1 MVAEARQRDPGA
13 DRFRERP
20 QGLQG
25 GRIPLPWTRA
35 VSTISAPTI
44 SPAEGI
50 GVTTDAPIPSYQ
62 IMRRCCGVNG
72 KVFASWIAPWVPRP
86 QGSPHVGREP
96 GDRLGVAEQIP
107 VPVVVGRLGDR
118 KAGPVGADAGNVG
131 PADLE
136 HQREP
141 GDQVLERRGAVVEE
155 TREIIDQFAT
165 TAEFDGTSGTG
176 VISSPGT
183 ELRVHPGPVRHQFVE
198 LRMGR
203 TTVRRKSCGSVP
215 CRCYACGNRFHT
227 HITSGDS
234 KVVIKHDI
242 VVIGGGLAGMRAA
255 VEAAERGADVAI
267 VSKMHPV
274 RSHSGAAQGGIN
286 AALGNREE
294 DSPEAHAFDCVKGS
308 DYLGDQDAIDAM
320 AEDAPRQ
327 IIWLEHRG
335 CIFSRMPDGRIAQR
349 PFGGAGSPR
358 TCYSADVTGLVI
370 LHTLWEQLERFG
382 VKVYEE
388 YFATALCVEDG
399 VGSGVVA
406 YNMRNGEL
414 ELVTAKAT
422 IFATGGAGRMYAKT
436 TNGYASTADGMAIC
450 YNAGIPLMDMEFI
463 QFHPT
468 SLKENGVLMTEAAR
482 GEGAYLLNTA
492 GERFMFK
499 YAPNKGELA
508 SRDVVSRAEWT
519 EILEGRGVDGC
530 VLLDL
535 RHLGREKILER
546 LPQIRE
552 LALDATGKDAIDTT
566 DPDPARHALHDGRH
580 RDRQVA
586 ARRAIPGVYAAGE
599 CACVSVHGAN
609 RLGGNSLLETIVFGA
624 RSAKHAANYIKKLGD
639 VKPSRTRR

>member
-1 MVAEARQRDPGA
+1 M
-13 DRFRERP
+13 
-20 QGLQG
+20 
-25 GRIPLPWTRA
+25 
-35 VSTISAPTI
+35 
-44 SPAEGI
+44 
-50 GVTTDAPIPSYQ
+50 
-62 IMRRCCGVNG
+62 
-72 KVFASWIAPWVPRP
+72 
-86 QGSPHVGREP
+86 
-96 GDRLGVAEQIP
+96 
-107 VPVVVGRLGDR
+107 
-118 KAGPVGADAGNVG
+118 
-131 PADLE
+131 
-136 HQREP
+136 
-141 GDQVLERRGAVVEE
+141 
-155 TREIIDQFAT
+155 
-165 TAEFDGTSGTG
+165 
-176 VISSPGT
+176 
-183 ELRVHPGPVRHQFVE
+183 
-198 LRMGR
+198 
-203 TTVRRKSCGSVP
+203 
-215 CRCYACGNRFHT
+215 
-227 HITSGDS
+227 
-234 KVVIKHDI
+234 IKHDV

-294 DSPEAHAFDCVKGS
+294 DTPQNHAFDTAKGS
-308 DYLGDQDAIDAM
+308 DYLGDQDAIEAM
-320 AEDAPRQ
+320 CEDAPHQ

-335 CIFSRMPDGRIAQR
+335 CIFSRLPDGKIAQR

-370 LHTLWEQLERFG
+370 LHTLWEQLERFN

-388 YFATALCVEDG
+388 YFCTALCIEDG
-399 VGSGVVA
+399 VGTGVVA

-414 ELVTAKAT
+414 ELISAKAT

-436 TNGYASTADGMAIC
+436 TNGYASTADGVGIAFR
-450 YNAGIPLMDMEFI
+450 AGIPIMDMEFT

-468 SLKENGVLMTEAAR
+468 SLKENGVLLSEAAR
-482 GEGAYLLNTA
+482 GEGAYLLNSA

-552 LALDATGKDAIDTT
+552 LALDATGKDAIDSPIPILPGMHYTMGGIET
-566 DPDPARHALHDGRH
+566 DINGATR
-580 RDRQVA
+580 V
-586 ARRAIPGVYAAGE
+586 PGVYAAGE
-599 CACVSVHGAN
+599 CATPSVHGAN

-624 RSAKHAANYIKKLGD
+624 RSAKHAIEYIKSVGEVRPSDRTLQAEKDRLAKWLSKSGGERAPKYRAEMNKTMSANCFIFRNEAQLQTAVNELLEIRKSFDENVYVMDKSKTFNTDLVNTMETDFLIDAAMCVANGALARKESRGAQARTDFPERDDEKWMVHTLAWRQDGQNPKLD
-639 VKPSRTRR
+639 YSRKVTITKWQPQVRTY

>member
-1 MVAEARQRDPGA
+1 
-13 DRFRERP
+13 
-20 QGLQG
+20 
-25 GRIPLPWTRA
+25 
-35 VSTISAPTI
+35 
-44 SPAEGI
+44 
-50 GVTTDAPIPSYQ
+50 
-62 IMRRCCGVNG
+62 
-72 KVFASWIAPWVPRP
+72 
-86 QGSPHVGREP
+86 
-96 GDRLGVAEQIP
+96 
-107 VPVVVGRLGDR
+107 
-118 KAGPVGADAGNVG
+118 
-131 PADLE
+131 
-136 HQREP
+136 
-141 GDQVLERRGAVVEE
+141 
-155 TREIIDQFAT
+155 
-165 TAEFDGTSGTG
+165 
-176 VISSPGT
+176 
-183 ELRVHPGPVRHQFVE
+183 
-198 LRMGR
+198 
-203 TTVRRKSCGSVP
+203 
-215 CRCYACGNRFHT
+215 
-227 HITSGDS
+227 
-234 KVVIKHDI
+234 VIKHDI

-294 DSPEAHAFDCVKGS
+294 DSPENHAFDCAKGS
-308 DYLGDQDAIDAM
+308 DYLGDQDSIEAM

-335 CIFSRMPDGRIAQR
+335 CIFSRLPDGRIAQR

-399 VGSGVVA
+399 IGTGVVA

-422 IFATGGAGRMYAKT
+422 IFATGGLGRVYRKT
-436 TNGYASTADGMAIC
+436 TNGYASTGDGMAIA
-450 YNAGIPLMDMEFI
+450 YRAGIPLMDMEFV

-468 SLKENGVLMTEAAR
+468 SLKENGVLLSEAAR
-482 GEGAYLLNTA
+482 GEGAYLLNSE

-530 VLLDL
+530 VFLDL

-552 LALDATGKDAIDTT
+552 LALDATGKDAIDTPIPILPGMHYAMGGIET
-566 DPDPARHALHDGRH
+566 DKWGATR
-580 RDRQVA
+580 
-586 ARRAIPGVYAAGE
+586 IPGVYAAGE

-624 RSAKHAANYIKKLGD
+624 RSARHASDYIKTVGD
-639 VKPSRTRR
+639 VKPSTKTLQSERERIDGILARSGGERHSHVRKALNEAMSDHAFIFRNEADLTKGMAALRDVREAATSMTVQDKSKTFNTDLVGLLETEFLVDIGQPIMLGALNRNESRGAQARTDFPDRNDEEWIKHTRMNYRGPTADPEADYSRKVVITKWQPAVRTY

>member
-1 MVAEARQRDPGA
+1 M
-13 DRFRERP
+13 
-20 QGLQG
+20 
-25 GRIPLPWTRA
+25 
-35 VSTISAPTI
+35 
-44 SPAEGI
+44 
-50 GVTTDAPIPSYQ
+50 
-62 IMRRCCGVNG
+62 
-72 KVFASWIAPWVPRP
+72 
-86 QGSPHVGREP
+86 
-96 GDRLGVAEQIP
+96 
-107 VPVVVGRLGDR
+107 
-118 KAGPVGADAGNVG
+118 
-131 PADLE
+131 
-136 HQREP
+136 
-141 GDQVLERRGAVVEE
+141 
-155 TREIIDQFAT
+155 
-165 TAEFDGTSGTG
+165 
-176 VISSPGT
+176 
-183 ELRVHPGPVRHQFVE
+183 
-198 LRMGR
+198 
-203 TTVRRKSCGSVP
+203 
-215 CRCYACGNRFHT
+215 
-227 HITSGDS
+227 
-234 KVVIKHDI
+234 IKHDI

-294 DSPEAHAFDCVKGS
+294 DSPENHAFDCAKGS
-308 DYLGDQDAIDAM
+308 DYLGDQDSIEAM

-335 CIFSRMPDGRIAQR
+335 CIFSRLPDGRIAQR

-388 YFATALCVEDG
+388 YFATALAIEDG
-399 VGSGVVA
+399 IGAGVVA
-406 YNMRNGEL
+406 YNIRSGEI

-422 IFATGGAGRMYAKT
+422 IFATGGLGRVYRKT
-436 TNGYASTADGMAIC
+436 TNGYASTGDGMAIA
-450 YNAGIPLMDMEFI
+450 YRAGIPLMDMEFV

-468 SLKENGVLMTEAAR
+468 SLKENGVLLSEAAR
-482 GEGAYLLNTA
+482 GEGAYLLNSE

-519 EILEGRGVDGC
+519 EITEGRGVDGC
-530 VLLDL
+530 VMLDL

-552 LALDATGKDAIDTT
+552 LALDATGKDAIDTPIPILPGMHYAMGGIET
-566 DPDPARHALHDGRH
+566 DKWGATR
-580 RDRQVA
+580 V
-586 ARRAIPGVYAAGE
+586 PGVYAAGE

-624 RSAKHAANYIKKLGD
+624 RSAQHAAEYVKSVGD
-639 VKPSRTRR
+639 VKTGERTLASEKERIAGILARTGGVRHTEVRKAINDAMSDHAFIFRDDAELRTGMNELRTAREMAATMTVSDKSATFNTDLVGLLETEFLTDIAAPIMLGALNREESRGAQARTDFPDRDDEKWMKHTLMRYQGQTTDPVADYSRDVVITKWQPMVRSY